1 MIRVLLVDDHTMIRA
16 GCRHVLEAAG
26 GFEIV
31 GEAASAE
38 EALPLV
44 RRLQPDIVLM
54 DINLPGA
61 SGLQATERI
70 TATQPKVKVIVLTV
84 VDAMPLP
91 RLLLNA
97 GAWGYLTKQAPGEE
111 LVRAV
116 RQVYQGRRYLSTEI
130 ANGLAM
136 MGLRGSDGSPLDALT
151 PREMDV
157 ALALARGDGNKK
169 IAGLLHMSEKTV
181 SSHKLRILE
190 KLDVDNVVALANLMA
205 HYQMLGQGMPS
216 SPHNS

>member
-1 MIRVLLVDDHTMIRA
+1 MIRVLLVDDHVMIRT

-26 GFEIV
+26 GFEIIA
-31 GEAASAE
+31 EAGSTE

-44 RRLQPDIVLM
+44 RSLQPHIVLM

-70 TATQPKVKVIVLTV
+70 TATQPKIKVVILTMIE
-84 VDAMPLP
+84 ALP
-91 RLLLNA
+91 IPRQLLNA

-111 LVRAV
+111 LVHAL
-116 RQVYQGRRYLSTEI
+116 RQVHQGKRFISAEI

-136 MGLRGSDGSPLDALT
+136 YGLRGGDASPLDALT

-190 KLDVDNVVALANLMA
+190 KLEVDNVVALANLMA
-205 HYQMLGQGMPS
+205 HYQLLGQGMAPR
-216 SPHNS
+216 

>member
-111 LVRAV
+111 LVQAL
-116 RQVYQGRRYLSTEI
+116 RQVYQGRRYLSTEV
-130 ANGLAM
+130 ANALAM
-136 MGLRGSDGSPLDALT
+136 AGLRGGQGSPLEVLT

-157 ALALARGDGNKK
+157 ALALARGDSNKK
-169 IAGLLHMSEKTV
+169 IAGLLYMSEKTV

-190 KLDVDNVVALANLMA
+190 KLEVDNVVALANLMA
-205 HYQMLGQGMPS
+205 HYQLLGHTMPARS
-216 SPHNS
+216 